1 MQVKDRSTINAAT
14 STTQTF
20 DELILRCLEDDY
32 FTYST
37 RDVQKDT
44 VQTLSLSNRPRKSI
58 EYYIRFRIRGAEVIS
73 D

>member
-1 MQVKDRSTINAAT
+1 MQVKDRPAIGAAT

-20 DELILRCLEDDY
+20 DEFILRCLEDDY
-32 FTYST
+32 FAYST

-44 VQTLSLSNRPRKSI
+44 IQTLSLSNRPRKSV
-58 EYYIRFRIRGAEVIS
+58 EYYTRFRIRGAEVIS